1 MGKIRWYK
9 KYIKNYWKPFFIA
22 LIFLTFEALCDLM
35 QPTIMSRI
43 VDKGVANKDI
53 DYVIKNGGL
62 MLLVTALGAV
72 SAVSRN
78 IISSNVS
85 QKFGAELRG
94 DLFKKIQNFS
104 FENIDRFETASL
116 ITRLTYDVTQVQNF
130 IHGMMRI
137 FVKAPILCVGGII
150 MASLLDAK
158 LSLILAVVVPVIA
171 ILIFINM
178 KLGYPVFIKVQR
190 AVDKVNGVMREYLG
204 GVRVVKAFN
213 RFDYEKERFDM
224 VNNELAEI
232 STSAMRVMAAF
243 SPGVTLTVNIGI
255 IAVLWLGG
263 LRVNRGE
270 VHVGKIIA
278 FTNYMTQ
285 ILFSLMMISF
295 VFNMFIRS
303 KASLERI
310 GEVFS
315 EKSRMPVLKN
325 PEEMPDIKGRVD
337 FENVCFSYSGA
348 SGEPVLK
355 NITFKAMPGETIGII
370 GSTGSGKSSLINLIP
385 RFYDADSGFVKVDGV
400 DVRDADIINLRDKIA
415 VVTQK
420 TILFTGTI
428 EDNIR
433 WGKEDASV
441 EEVRNAALTSQADHF
456 IKSFPEGYNT
466 MLGQGGVNLSGGQK
480 QRISIARAL
489 IKNPEILILDD
500 CTSAVDVTTE
510 SKIREGLRK
519 YSKDLTC
526 FIIAQR
532 ITSVMGSDR
541 IIVLDN
547 GEITGIGKHDELMK
561 TCDVYKDIFRSQIGK
576 GVI

>member
-1 MGKIRWYK
+1 MGRILWYK
-9 KYIKNYWKPFFIA
+9 KYIKNYWKPFLLA
-22 LIFLTFEALCDLM
+22 LVFLTFEALCDLM

-43 VDKGVANKDI
+43 VDKGVTNKNL

-94 DLFKKIQNFS
+94 DLFKKIQKFS

-116 ITRLTYDVTQVQNF
+116 ITRLTNDVTQVQNF
-130 IHGMMRI
+130 VHGMMRI
-137 FVKAPILCVGGII
+137 FVKAPILCIGGII
-150 MASLLDAK
+150 MASLLDSK
-158 LSLILAVVVPVIA
+158 MSLILAVVVPVIA
-171 ILIFINM
+171 LLIFINM
-178 KLGYPVFIKVQR
+178 NLGYPFFVKVQK

-213 RFDYEKERFDM
+213 RFDYEKERFNM
-224 VNNELAEI
+224 ANNELTKI

-255 IAVLWLGG
+255 IAVLWFGG
-263 LRVNRGE
+263 LRVNSGE
-270 VHVGKIIA
+270 IHVGKIIA

-295 VFNMFIRS
+295 VFSMFIRAR
-303 KASLERI
+303 ASLERI
-310 GEVFS
+310 GEVFT
-315 EKSRMPVLKN
+315 EKSGMPLSIN

-337 FENVCFSYSGA
+337 FEDVCFSYSG
-348 SGEPVLK
+348 SGEQFLN

-385 RFYDADSGFVKVDGV
+385 RFYDVGSGSVKVDGV
-400 DVRDADIINLRDKIA
+400 DVRNADITKLRDKIA

-428 EDNIR
+428 GDNIR
-433 WGKEDASV
+433 WGKEDATI
-441 EEVRNAALTSQADHF
+441 EEVRNAALTAQADQF
-456 IKSFPEGYNT
+456 INTFPEGYNT

-510 SKIREGLRK
+510 SKIREALKK

-532 ITSVMGSDR
+532 ITSVMGSDK

-561 TCDVYKDIFRSQIGK
+561 TCDVYRDIFRSQIGK
-576 GVI
+576 EVS